1 MKTVLFVDT
10 THPEAYDFS
19 TQEFQAV
26 GGTESSLL
34 RTAKILAENGFQVT
48 VYQQARTKSQ
58 HKQQGV
64 LFIGLGDLQNIVE
77 LDHIVILRKFKQI
90 NLFRQ
95 RFPTAS
101 IYLWIHTY
109 KNIEYSL
116 KRLASAKL
124 NYSIVCNSKTHA
136 DHTNG
141 LLNESIAGRLFSLI
155 KPRTEVYYCYN
166 PIPQSL
172 QQTTDKKRDINK
184 LLFLSSPN
192 KGLDQVIQCFKAIN
206 QVMPELKLY
215 IANPGYR
222 ADAELDGENIVALGP
237 LPHRQ
242 IMQHIASSLC
252 VFYPQDSFAE
262 TFGLIYAEANAMGT
276 PVIAHDIGAAKEILH
291 HHNSLIQANNH
302 QLIIETLRK
311 WQKNPPAVGY
321 KQAFN
326 KPAVFRQWQSVFS
339 D

>member
-10 THPEAYDFS
+10 THPKAYDFS
-19 TQEFQAV
+19 TLKAQAV

-34 RTAKILAENGFQVT
+34 RTAKILTENGFQVT
-48 VYQQARTKSQ
+48 VCQQARTKNK
-58 HKQQGV
+58 HTQQGV
-64 LFIGLGDLQNIVE
+64 LFLGLDDLHNTVKP
-77 LDHIVILRKFKQI
+77 DHIVILRKFKQVSI
-90 NLFRQ
+90 FRQ
-95 RFPTAS
+95 KFPTAS
-101 IYLWIHTY
+101 IHLWIHTY

-141 LLNESIAGRLFSLI
+141 LLNDSIAGKLFSLI
-155 KPRTEVYYCYN
+155 KPRIEVHYCYN

-172 QQTTDKKRDINK
+172 QLTKNTVHDVNK

-192 KGLDQVIQCFKAIN
+192 KGLDQVIRCFKVIN
-206 QVMPELKLY
+206 QAMPDLKLY

-222 ADAELDGENIVALGP
+222 ADAELDGENIIALGS
-237 LPHRQ
+237 LPHGQ
-242 IMQHIASSLC
+242 IMQHIADSLC

-262 TFGLIYAEANAMGT
+262 TFGLIYAEANAIGT
-276 PVIAHDIGAAKEILH
+276 PVIAHDIGSAKEILH
-291 HHNSLIQANNH
+291 SNNPLIQANNH
-302 QLIIETLRK
+302 QQIIQTLKK
-311 WQKNPPAVGY
+311 WQNKRPEVGY
-321 KQAFN
+321 KQEFN
-326 KPAVFRQWQSVFS
+326 KTSVFKQWLLVFS